1 MEIQKLVNKPNE
13 SLAVELKNWI
23 DPDTPAGLTT
33 LVKAVI
39 AMRNNNGGFILIGF
53 DNKTCLPD
61 HENAPN
67 SVRELFHKDKIQG
80 MVTKYASES
89 FEVEI
94 HFPEID
100 GNEFPVIEIVSGV
113 KSPVGTKRDYV
124 ENGITHIRQN
134 KVYVRSLL
142 SNNTP
147 STTEATWKDWEPLV
161 ERCFNNREADIGRFF
176 RRHIG
181 GLKPELFRDLAAS
194 ITEGMQPVETLE
206 ESLRKFLQMGYERFQ
221 TIAKERKVSTEEF
234 GTWEVAAII
243 DGEVPPHSANSDFL
257 RLINSSNPSHTG
269 WPSWVVLQTP
279 IDKEAKPYVFEG
291 AWESFILSL
300 DREWG
305 WNLLDFWRIKP
316 TGCFYLI
323 EALDDDFSGN
333 VNAPKPFEAFDFG
346 APIFKVA
353 EAIAVS
359 TCFAKAMGCD
369 PEQTKLTYCF
379 RWTKLKGRL
388 LCSWRNPGRY
398 ISPGRTAYTDE
409 VVSEIKVQLDT
420 PNSALAEYVDLVTKP
435 LFEAFDGFN
444 AGFGNVE
451 EITRKVIERRF

>member
-1 MEIQKLVNKPNE
+1 MDIQKLVNKPSE
-13 SLAVELKNWI
+13 SLTVELKNWI

-53 DNKTCLPD
+53 DNNTCLPD
-61 HENAPN
+61 HENAPDD
-67 SVRELFHKDKIQG
+67 VRELFHKDKIQG

-89 FEVEI
+89 FEVEV

-124 ENGITHIRQN
+124 ENGATHIRQN
-134 KVYVRSLL
+134 KVYVRSLS

-161 ERCFNNREADIGRFF
+161 ERCFNNREADIGRFL

-181 GLKPELFRDLAAS
+181 GLNPELLRDFATS
-194 ITEGMQPVETLE
+194 IAEGMQPVETLGE
-206 ESLRKFLQMGYERFQ
+206 RLRIFLQMGHKRFQ
-221 TIAKERKVSTEEF
+221 TRTKERKVSPEEF

-257 RLINSSNPSHTG
+257 RLIDSSNPNHTG
-269 WPSWVVLQTP
+269 WPSWVVLQTAR
-279 IDKEAKPYVFEG
+279 DKKAKPYVFEG

-300 DREWG
+300 DIG
-305 WNLLDFWRIKP
+305 WNLLDFWRIEP
-316 TGCFYLI
+316 AGCFYLL
-323 EALDDDFSGN
+323 EALNDDFSGTDK
-333 VNAPKPFEAFDFG
+333 APKPFEAFDFG
-346 APIFKVA
+346 DPIFKVA
-353 EAIAVS
+353 EVLAVS
-359 TCFAKAMGCD
+359 NCFAKAMGCD
-369 PEQTKLTYCF
+369 PEQTKLAYSF

-398 ISPGRTAYTDE
+398 ISPRRTSYTNE
-409 VVSEIKVQLDT
+409 VVSKIKVQLDT
-420 PNSALAEYVDLVTKP
+420 PISALAQYVDLATKP

-444 AGFGNVE
+444 LDPQVIE
-451 EITRKVIERRF
+451 EMTRKVIERHY